1 MNTTKKQVGEVMSD
15 YFKLINELP
24 YDDFEIKVIDKIDV
38 VYLLIKVDNYKD
50 MGDYYSS
57 VGREPNAIARIA
69 KSAVGLLRICASAF
83 LVSPF
88 SGLSKVSLFA
98 TR

>member
-69 KSAVGLLRICASAF
+69 KEMNKIF
-83 LVSPF
+83 PF
-88 SGLSKVSLFA
+88 VFYPIVRRSFNSNQISE
-98 TR
+98 

>member
-24 YDDFEIKVIDKIDV
+24 YDDFEIKVIHEIDV

-57 VGREPNAIARIA
+57 VGREPSVIQRIA
-69 KSAVGLLRICASAF
+69 KEMESMF
-83 LVSPF
+83 PF
-88 SGLSKVSLFA
+88 IFYPIVRRSFNTNQISE
-98 TR
+98 

>member
-69 KSAVGLLRICASAF
+69 KEMSNMF
-83 LVSPF
+83 PF
-88 SGLSKVSLFA
+88 VFYPIVRRSFNSNQISE
-98 TR
+98 